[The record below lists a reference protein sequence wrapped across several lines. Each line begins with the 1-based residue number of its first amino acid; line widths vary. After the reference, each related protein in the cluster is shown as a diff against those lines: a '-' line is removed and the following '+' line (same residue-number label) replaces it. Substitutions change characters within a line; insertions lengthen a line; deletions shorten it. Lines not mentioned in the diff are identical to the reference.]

1 MKRERWLS
9 LLLAL
14 LLTGC
19 AQSGGETAAA
29 APDRLPEAETTA
41 ADTTGELTAART
53 ESDARA
59 LTDEEILNAYD
70 RAVRAYGW
78 FVLDTLPTGSG
89 TAELKDGTYRKV
101 NYPGI
106 SDTGDLRSYLR
117 LLFSQEIIDTLMAG
131 GPGFSH
137 YTDVDGALYVL
148 DGGREKDLRVG
159 QIRTQV
165 ERTGDTSYS
174 VNVTAELLG
183 EDLTTVTGM
192 ELGAFPYE
200 YREGR
205 WVFTQFRLM
214 N

>member
-29 APDRLPEAETTA
+29 PPEKLPEAETTA
-41 ADTTGELTAART
+41 VDTTGELTAART

-59 LTDEEILNAYD
+59 LTEEEVLSAYD

-78 FVLDTLPTGSG
+78 FVLDTLPTGAA
-89 TAELKDGTYRKV
+89 AELEDGTYRKV

-117 LLFSQEIIDTLMAG
+117 SLFSQEIVDVLMDG

-137 YTDVDGALYVL
+137 YIDVDGALHVRY
-148 DGGREKDLRVG
+148 GGRDKDLHVG